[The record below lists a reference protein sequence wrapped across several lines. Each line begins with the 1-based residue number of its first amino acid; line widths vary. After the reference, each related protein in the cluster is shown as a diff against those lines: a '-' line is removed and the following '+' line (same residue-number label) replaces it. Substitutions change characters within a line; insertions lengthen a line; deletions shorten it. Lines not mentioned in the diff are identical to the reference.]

1 MGSHTKTR
9 RVSELVYILLEY
21 IIGIF
26 SKEYPFLIQH
36 SPAPKRRLVAMSSG
50 DSPAYAASSPEAASP
65 DSQYSLGNGGG
76 GSKYSSR
83 SGSGQ
88 AVLQFNS
95 FIKERGEFPAST
107 IKPLGTRVRLSVD
120 IPEDFDNALQ
130 RYRYMFSS
138 LGERAAAIDKHLM
151 SVQTDMMRWK
161 AIAELQPVR
170 VPSQDVVW
178 ACGRV
183 CCDAAEGKLNKSS
196 VMIEGSRAESSGRTT
211 QLNLKE
217 VNSFAL
223 FPGQIILVQGIN
235 AGGDEMVVKSI
246 VEGVPKPLPMTAP
259 SRLLDYHHTPM
270 YQGGKPVSMFC
281 AAGPYTPADDL
292 GYRPLKD
299 LLGKVLAEKP
309 DVLVLLGPFV
319 DIKQPL
325 LASGETWLVDDDT
338 SKKSLASYELIFMQ
352 SIVRDCLQAY
362 FNAEEVNN
370 ILPTQI
376 ILVPSLSDGHHDF
389 VYPQPPFGN
398 RGAVK
403 SALFEEELGNLRFPF
418 EDKND
423 NKKRVN
429 LMPNPC
435 MFK

>member
-1 MGSHTKTR
+1 
-9 RVSELVYILLEY
+9 
-21 IIGIF
+21 
-26 SKEYPFLIQH
+26 
-36 SPAPKRRLVAMSSG
+36 MSSG
-50 DSPAYAASSPEAASP
+50 GSPAYAASSPEAGSP
-65 DSQYSLGNGGG
+65 DSLYSQGNGG
-76 GSKYSSR
+76 GSKYISR
-83 SGSGQ
+83 TGSGQ
-88 AVLQFNS
+88 EVVSFNS
-95 FIKERGEFPAST
+95 FINERGAFPAST
-107 IKPLGTRVRLSVD
+107 IKPLGTRIRLSID

-138 LGERAAAIDKHLM
+138 LGERAASIDKHLM
-151 SVQTDMMRWK
+151 AVQTDMMRWK

-178 ACGRV
+178 TCGRV
-183 CCDAAEGKLNKSS
+183 CCDAAEGRLNKTS

-211 QLNLKE
+211 PLDLRE
-217 VNSFAL
+217 ISSFAL
-223 FPGQIILVQGIN
+223 FPGQIILVQGVN
-235 AGGDEMVVKSI
+235 AGGDQMVVKSI

-259 SRLLDYHHTPM
+259 SRLLDYHHSPM

-281 AAGPYTPADDL
+281 AAGPFTPADDL
-292 GYRPLKD
+292 SYQPLKD
-299 LLGKVLAEKP
+299 LLSQVLSEKP
-309 DVLVLLGPFV
+309 DVLVLLGPFI
-319 DIKQPL
+319 DMTQPL
-325 LASGETWLVDDDT
+325 LASGETWIVDDET
-338 SKKSLASYELIFMQ
+338 SEKQLASFELIFMQ
-352 SIVRDCLQAY
+352 KIVRDCLHAY
-362 FNAEEVNN
+362 FNGEEINN

-403 SALFEEELGNLRFPF
+403 SALFKEELGNIRFPF

-435 MFK
+435 MFR